1 MYLLFLFLK
10 CNLSMCV
17 LLFIKYPIWFI
28 LTWKSHEHVE
38 ESVSS
43 SCQPRNGSSERW
55 RAVLKPYPGICR
67 ATPTPW
73 CGDLTLGISG
83 RNFLLHVFRAEHH
96 LWGCVWGGRRRR
108 DREGKEWGECA
119 SRAGNS
125 PAWDSPSLLRLVSSG
140 DTGRSFLSALISSR
154 ILSWRLRGRGGVGFS
169 FLAEA
174 LGKK

>member
-83 RNFLLHVFRAEHH
+83 RNFLLHVFREEHH
-96 LWGCVWGGRRRR
+96 LWGCVWGGG
-108 DREGKEWGECA
+108 EGE
-119 SRAGNS
+119 
-125 PAWDSPSLLRLVSSG
+125 
-140 DTGRSFLSALISSR
+140 TGRERSEASVLLGRATLPPGTHRACCVWFPRGTQAAASSQPWSLPGSF
-154 ILSWRLRGRGGVGFS
+154 RGGSGAAV
-169 FLAEA
+169 E
-174 LGKK
+174 